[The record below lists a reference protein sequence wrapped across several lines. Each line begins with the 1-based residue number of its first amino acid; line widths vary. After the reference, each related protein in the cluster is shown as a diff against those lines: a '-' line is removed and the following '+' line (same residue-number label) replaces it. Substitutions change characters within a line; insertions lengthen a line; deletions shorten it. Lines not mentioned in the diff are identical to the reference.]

1 MSDIPPDPAPPE
13 INDPPAPEPGPYP
26 VDDPPMPEPGPD
38 YDPGK
43 PDDLPRM

>member
-1 MSDIPPDPAPPE
+1 MSDIPADPAPPE
-13 INDPPAPEPGPYP
+13 INDPPAPQPGPYP

-43 PDDLPRM
+43 PDDLPRA

>member
-1 MSDIPPDPAPPE
+1 
-13 INDPPAPEPGPYP
+13 

-43 PDDLPRM
+43 GDDLPRM